1 MSSTEAIRLQ
11 NVVFGYDPR
20 TPVLQVDELVVHA
33 GKRVF
38 LYGPS
43 GSGKTTLL
51 SVITGVLQP
60 QQGSC
65 VVLGKDLTKCGS
77 RRVINTAARKWVIS
91 SRASI

>member
-20 TPVLQVDELVVHA
+20 TPVLQVEELVVHA

-51 SVITGVLQP
+51 GRHHRGAAAAAGQLRGFGQ
-60 QQGSC
+60 
-65 VVLGKDLTKCGS
+65 
-77 RRVINTAARKWVIS
+77 RVDQDVDVGA
-91 SRASI
+91 

>member
-1 MSSTEAIRLQ
+1 MR

-20 TPVLQVDELVVHA
+20 MPVLRVAELRLNA

-51 SVITGVLQP
+51 G
-60 QQGSC
+60 
-65 VVLGKDLTKCGS
+65 
-77 RRVINTAARKWVIS
+77 
-91 SRASI
+91 